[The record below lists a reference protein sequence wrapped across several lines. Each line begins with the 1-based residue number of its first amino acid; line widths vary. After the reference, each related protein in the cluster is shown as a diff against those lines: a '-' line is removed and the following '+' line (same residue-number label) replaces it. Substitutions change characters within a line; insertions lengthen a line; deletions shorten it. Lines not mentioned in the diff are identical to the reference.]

1 MNKIEFKL
9 ENIKCEGCVK
19 SIKTKLKEHLN
30 ISNVEIE
37 KGNGLITIIGDQ
49 LDKKNILSELTALG
63 YPEVKKGL
71 FSKIFK

>member
-1 MNKIEFKL
+1 MLFR
-9 ENIKCEGCVK
+9 
-19 SIKTKLKEHLN
+19 
-30 ISNVEIE
+30 SNVEIE
-37 KGNGLITIIGDQ
+37 KGNGLVTIIGDQ